1 MEATTKLVSVII
13 PVYNCEKYIKKSVQ
27 AVLNGQYHN
36 VEIILVNDG
45 STDRSLEFCNQLQA
59 QDDRV
64 KVYSQK
70 NGGPS
75 AARNKGVELAIGE
88 YIIFMDSDD
97 EASKYYVSDLTDLMR
112 NKDAVLGQVSYTQD
126 IGKLSQNSIE
136 RTSLKNCTSNE
147 AFRLLW
153 CDGIV
158 DGYLWNKIFL
168 RKRITEN
175 KNRFCEETRIWED
188 SLFIFEYLSVLRGKC
203 FTSENK
209 DYFYRVNDES
219 ITHNTETE
227 NMLDSKCV
235 VIQRIALLNEN
246 IQGRE
251 LDSELNKVKLTLLST
266 RMKKLKPI
274 KRDAFNRYENLVKT
288 SRNLTIFEQ
297 IKASVMLFILGLF
310 VR

>member
-1 MEATTKLVSVII
+1 MDDTTKLVSVIV

-27 AVLNGQYHN
+27 AVLNGRYHN

-45 STDRSLEFCNQLQA
+45 STDHSLELCNQLRD

-75 AARNKGVELAIGE
+75 AARNKGIELATGE
-88 YIIFMDSDD
+88 YIIFMDADD
-97 EASKYYVSDLTDLMR
+97 ETSKHYVSDLTDLIR

-126 IGKLSQNSIE
+126 IEKVSQNSIVG
-136 RTSLKNCTSNE
+136 TSLKSCTSHE

-153 CDGIV
+153 CGGMI

-168 RKRITEN
+168 GKRITEN
-175 KNRFCEETRIWED
+175 KIRFCEKTRIWED
-188 SLFIFEYLSVLRGKC
+188 ALFVFEYLSVSNGKC
-203 FTSENK
+203 FASENK
-209 DYFYRVNDES
+209 DYFYRINDES
-219 ITHNTETE
+219 ITHNRETE
-227 NMLDSKCV
+227 NMLDSKCI
-235 VIQRIALLNEN
+235 VIQRIALLNKR
-246 IQGRE
+246 IKGRE
-251 LDSELNKVKLTLLST
+251 LNTQLDKVKLTLLST
-266 RMKKLKPI
+266 RMKRLKPI
-274 KRDAFNRYENLVKT
+274 KRDAFSRYENLVKA

-297 IKASVMLFILGLF
+297 IKASVMLFILGRF